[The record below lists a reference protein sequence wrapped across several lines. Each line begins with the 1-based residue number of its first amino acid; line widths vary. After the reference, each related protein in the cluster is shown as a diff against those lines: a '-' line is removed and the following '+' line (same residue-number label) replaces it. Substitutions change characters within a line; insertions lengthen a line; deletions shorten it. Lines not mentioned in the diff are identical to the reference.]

1 MDFHENQ
8 PIYQQIIAWVHDKI
22 LKREWPEEQ
31 RIPSVR
37 ELAMQIGVNPNTVM
51 RAYEKLQDEEVI
63 YNKRGVG
70 FFTASGAADSIRKEQ
85 RLHFLQ
91 EELPAL
97 FAKMDVLNVPLEEII
112 RYYEQFK
119 SSSDENKQ

>member
-70 FFTASGAADSIRKEQ
+70 FFAASGAADSIRKEQ